1 MATVWCGVFAGGTI
15 ALAEAAGIALQ
26 VLQGLEEL
34 HTRNIV
40 HNNLKPSNILLDQLR
55 QDAVLS
61 DFGVSTVLHKLPNV
75 PVSKASMHYM

>member
-1 MATVWCGVFAGGTI
+1 MPVG
-15 ALAEAAGIALQ
+15 EAAGVALQ

-34 HTRNIV
+34 HSRNIV

-61 DFGVSTVLHKLPNV
+61 DFGVSTVLQKLPNV
-75 PVSKASMHYM
+75 PVSKASMQYM